1 MEKLVT
7 ISEVECV
14 NRWGLD
20 MYVYLFY
27 NLTIFD
33 KVVKEIS
40 LDADT
45 ALRFDLLYGWH
56 GENC

>member
-7 ISEVECV
+7 ISEVDCV
-14 NRWGLD
+14 KKWGLD

>member
-1 MEKLVT
+1 MEKLVN
-7 ISEVECV
+7 ISEVDCV
-14 NRWGLD
+14 KRWGLD
-20 MYVYLFY
+20 MYIYLFY